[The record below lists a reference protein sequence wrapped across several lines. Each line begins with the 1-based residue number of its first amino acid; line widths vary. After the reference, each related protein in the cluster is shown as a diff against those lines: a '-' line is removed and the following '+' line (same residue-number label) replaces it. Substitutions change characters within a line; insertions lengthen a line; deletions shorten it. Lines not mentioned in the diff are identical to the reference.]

1 MRTFLPL
8 PALRSLAADARR
20 IARRLEL
27 RSFPLLQEQFSAQE
41 GLRAGVICVTD
52 MLQPGAGIA
61 SARALDN
68 LIGSGAALLAALALW
83 PDLGASPRQRIA
95 AALQANRAYLDAV
108 LQRQPA
114 PVLRQLQRQA
124 GLASI
129 DAETAL
135 HELGGLRRQRDGL
148 TEEEVAS
155 LRSLRELA
163 GQASVQWHRQ
173 HADGKFS

>member
-1 MRTFLPL
+1 MSFNLPPAPSPAPASGPVHQLRLLLVALQFLTRVPV
-8 PALRSLAADARR
+8 PAWVGVGFQAAWLNTCVRY
-20 IARRLEL
+20 
-27 RSFPLLQEQFSAQE
+27 FPLVGALV
-41 GLRAGVICVTD
+41 GGV
-52 MLQPGAGIA
+52 
-61 SARALDN
+61 
-68 LIGSGAALLAALALW
+68 GAAVLWAALALW
-83 PDLGASPRQRIA
+83 PDLGATPRQRIA
-95 AALQANRAYLDAV
+95 AGLEANRAYLDAV
-108 LQRQPA
+108 LARQPA

-148 TEEEVAS
+148 TSEEVAS

-173 HADGKFS
+173 HADGRSS